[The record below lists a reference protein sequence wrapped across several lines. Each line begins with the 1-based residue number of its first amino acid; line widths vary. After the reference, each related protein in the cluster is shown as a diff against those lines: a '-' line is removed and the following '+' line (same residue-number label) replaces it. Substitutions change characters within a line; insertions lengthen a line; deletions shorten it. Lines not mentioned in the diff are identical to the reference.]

1 MKKSATGGVRIA
13 KLLTANRGGGCAM
26 QSSWIA
32 TTNGYSTMCFQQSQL
47 ASTIATIIG

>member
-13 KLLTANRGGGCAM
+13 KLLTANRGGGFAT
-26 QSSWIA
+26 QLSWIA

-47 ASTIATIIG
+47 ASTIATTIG